1 MKGCPEPMRGGCPE
15 GDPVT
20 DELETLSRAA
30 SRVVGANQTAKAIRK
45 GKAEVVFVAQ
55 DADRRVVEPVL
66 RAAHAMGV
74 PVVEVASGKEL
85 GRACGI
91 AVGASAAAILKGES

>member
-1 MKGCPEPMRGGCPE
+1 M
-15 GDPVT
+15 T
-20 DELETLSRAA
+20 ELEALRRAESRA
-30 SRVVGANQTAKAIRK
+30 VGANQTTKAIRK
-45 GKAEVVFVAQ
+45 GRAQVVFVAQ

-66 RAAHAMGV
+66 RAAQEVGV

-91 AVGASAAAILKGES
+91 AVAASAAAVLKQS